1 MTWCLIVDDFMF
13 NFYFRRKK
21 VGRLHKSSSSFDD
34 NHAVG
39 CELVTGKARVQSQGS
54 EIIVD

>member
-1 MTWCLIVDDFMF
+1 MF